1 MTAEKKEFFS
11 QVPDLDLS
19 EGTEMLTDFSREAQ
33 RHLIAARNALLI
45 LETVLSDREAVEDV
59 FKTFHTIKGLADFLE
74 LHDIFALTSSSETLL
89 DKFRKNLLQLDNDMI
104 LLVTQAIEAL
114 QKLLELL
121 DEQIANGGELKSEY
135 FDVKSI
141 IVAIEEAVSKS
152 NSSARPIKQIVRNL
166 PKINFEPDMTACALL
181 KQQLEQAQGRIDC
194 EVEVLSKLLQDYEDT
209 SRELKVAQSKLHE
222 RQRELI
228 KERELAIKLTQQA
241 QEEARTKS
249 EYLANM
255 SHEIRTLIN
264 AILGFTDL
272 LKESGLKSKQTEHL
286 NTIIVSGRM
295 LLEIVNDILDFSKV
309 ESGKL
314 KLEKIALQ
322 LDYVIE
328 EVFKI
333 IRTRMVGKPINLYY
347 YIEPDV
353 PRYLLGDP
361 TRMKQIFINLI
372 DNAIKFTEHGEIGLE
387 VSLVSQNGFELS
399 GGRTLKFVVRDT
411 GVGIPEDRQHA
422 VFDTFTQA
430 SDSTTRIYGGSGLG
444 LALCKTFIETMGGTI
459 WLESKLGEG
468 SRFIFTIQFDE
479 AKDHPQKDE
488 IVVLKKNAGAEVLI
502 VDMHETSLR
511 QYLPQFDVARLNVL
525 AVCQTAKQASELL
538 LSREKA
544 QQSLPSL
551 IFVDLLLPEK
561 QAYML
566 AYKLKQQE
574 HYKKIKLIG
583 VSSDVKMETSDEFNQ
598 AGFDIFLPKPIIP
611 GELYDVLQRVLGE
624 KTDYVRVL
632 SDEMI
637 QKISCSGVKVL
648 VAEDSVPNIELLK
661 IHFETLGCTC
671 DYAANGQ
678 EAIGFLTQNDY
689 DICFMD
695 LQMPVMGGI
704 EATKVIRTDLKKQL
718 PIIAL
723 TAAELE
729 DEKER
734 CLEVGMTDYL
744 PKPFGVDELK
754 EKIIRN
760 TKM

>member
-11 QVPDLDLS
+11 RVPELDMS

-45 LETVLSDREAVEDV
+45 LETVPSDKEAIEDI

-74 LHDIFALTSSSETLL
+74 LHDIFSLTSSSETLC
-89 DKFRKNLLQLDNDMI
+89 DKFRKNLLQVDNDMI
-104 LLVTQAIEAL
+104 HLITQSIEAL

-121 DEQIANGGELKSEY
+121 DDQIANGGVLKGEY
-135 FDVKSI
+135 LDVKDI
-141 IVAIEEAVSKS
+141 ILAIEETVSR
-152 NSSARPIKQIVRNL
+152 SSAVARPVKQLVKNI
-166 PKINFEPDMTACALL
+166 PKINFEPDMTTCSQL
-181 KQQLEQAQGRIDC
+181 KKQLDQGGDGVPC
-194 EVEVLSKLLQDYEDT
+194 DSETLAKLLQDFEET

-272 LKESGLKSKQTEHL
+272 LKESGLNAKQMEHL

-314 KLEKIALQ
+314 KLEKIAFD
-322 LDYVIE
+322 LDYVVE

-333 IRTRMVGKPINLYY
+333 IRTRMVGKSINLYFN
-347 YIEPDV
+347 IEEDV
-353 PRYLLGDP
+353 PRGVLGDP
-361 TRMKQIFINLI
+361 TRLKQIFINLI
-372 DNAIKFTEHGEIGLE
+372 DNAIKFTDHGEIGLN
-387 VSLVSQNGFELS
+387 VSLIEQETGFNANPS
-399 GGRTLKFVVRDT
+399 IKFVVRDT
-411 GVGIPEDRQHA
+411 GVGIPDDRQSA

-430 SDSTTRIYGGSGLG
+430 NDSTTRIYGGSGLG
-444 LALCKTFIETMGGTI
+444 LALCKTFVETMGGNI

-468 SRFIFTIQFDE
+468 SRFSFIITFQE
-479 AKDHPQKDE
+479 SQEPAPQKNLD
-488 IVVLKKNAGAEVLI
+488 VLKDNAGAEVLI
-502 VDMHETSLR
+502 VDMHETSIR
-511 QYLPQFDVARLNVL
+511 QFIPQSEKAKLDVI
-525 AVCQTAKQASELL
+525 AVCHSAKQATELL
-538 LSREKA
+538 LVREKEN
-544 QQSLPSL
+544 QSLPAV
-551 IFVDLLLPEK
+551 IFVDLLLPDK
-561 QAYML
+561 QGFML

-574 HYKKIKLIG
+574 HYKNIKVVG
-583 VSSDVKMETSDEFNQ
+583 VSSDVKVETSEEFHQ
-598 AGFDIFLPKPIIP
+598 AGFDAFLPKPLIP
-611 GELYDVLQRVLGE
+611 EEFFDLLQRVLGE
-624 KTDYVRVL
+624 KTDHVRVL

-637 QKISCSGVKVL
+637 QKISCSGVRVL
-648 VAEDSVPNIELLK
+648 VAEDSIPNMELLK
-661 IHFETLGCTC
+661 IHFETLECTC
-671 DYAANGQ
+671 DYASNGQ
-678 EAIGFLTQNDY
+678 EAIDFLRQNDY
-689 DICFMD
+689 DVCFMD

-704 EATKVIRTDLKKQL
+704 EAARVIRNELKKGL

-734 CLEVGMTDYL
+734 CLQAGMTDYL

>member
-1 MTAEKKEFFS
+1 MTAEKKEFLP
-11 QVPDLDLS
+11 QVPHLDLS

-45 LETVLSDREAVEDV
+45 LETVPSDREAVEDV

-74 LHDIFALTSSSETLL
+74 LHDIFALTASSETLL
-89 DKFRKNLLQLDNDMI
+89 DKFRKNLLPLDNEMI
-104 LLVTQAIEAL
+104 LLIAQAIEAL

-135 FDVKSI
+135 LDVKSI
-141 IVAIEEAVSKS
+141 ITAVEDTVRKS
-152 NSSARPIKQIVRNL
+152 HLAARPAKPVVRNI

-181 KQQLEQAQGRIDC
+181 KQQLEQAQDRIEC
-194 EVEVLSKLLQDYEDT
+194 EVSVLSKLLQDYEET
-209 SRELKVAQSKLHE
+209 GRELKVAQSKLHE

-241 QEEARTKS
+241 QEEARAKS

-264 AILGFTDL
+264 AIMGFTDV
-272 LKESGLKSKQTEHL
+272 LKESGLNSKQNEHL

-314 KLEKIALQ
+314 KLETIPFH

-333 IRTRMVGKPINLYY
+333 IRTRLAGKLINLYFNVA
-347 YIEPDV
+347 PDV
-353 PRYLLGDP
+353 PRFLMGDP
-361 TRMKQIFINLI
+361 TRLKQIFINLI

-387 VSLVSQNGFELS
+387 VSLAGQNEFTVPGPVI
-399 GGRTLKFVVRDT
+399 KFVVRDT
-411 GVGIPEDRQHA
+411 GIGIPDDRKDA
-422 VFDTFTQA
+422 VFETFTQV
-430 SDSTTRIYGGSGLG
+430 SDSTTRLYGGSGLG
-444 LALCKTFIETMGGTI
+444 LALCKTFVETMGGAI
-459 WLESKLGEG
+459 WVESKLGEG
-468 SRFIFTIQFDE
+468 SRFIFTIRFDE
-479 AKDHPQKDE
+479 ATDAPPKGE
-488 IVVLKKNAGAEVLI
+488 VVVLKDNAGAEVLI

-511 QYLPQFDVARLNVL
+511 QYLPQFEAARLSVL
-525 AVCQTAKQASELL
+525 AVCQSAKQASELL
-538 LSREKA
+538 LSREKE
-544 QQSLPSL
+544 QQTLPVL

-574 HYKKIKLIG
+574 HYKNIKLIG
-583 VSSDVKMETSDEFNQ
+583 VSSDVKSETSAEFTH
-598 AGFDIFLPKPIIP
+598 AGFDSFLPKPIIP
-611 GELYDVLQRVLGE
+611 EELWDVLQRVLGE
-624 KTDYVRVL
+624 KVDTTRVL

-637 QKISCSGVKVL
+637 QKISCSGIKIL
-648 VAEDSVPNIELLK
+648 VAEDSVPNMELLK

-671 DYAANGQ
+671 DYATNGQ
-678 EAIGFLTQNDY
+678 EAIDFLRQSDY
-689 DICFMD
+689 NICFMD
-695 LQMPVMGGI
+695 LQMPVMGGV
-704 EATKVIRTDLKKQL
+704 EATKIIRNELKKKL
-718 PIIAL
+718 PIVAL

-734 CLEVGMTDYL
+734 CLEAGMTDYL

>member
-1 MTAEKKEFFS
+1 M
-11 QVPDLDLS
+11 DLS

-89 DKFRKNLLQLDNDMI
+89 DKFRKGLLQLDNDMI
-104 LLVTQAIEAL
+104 VLITQAIEAL

-141 IVAIEEAVSKS
+141 IIAVEETVSKS
-152 NSSARPIKQIVRNL
+152 SATARPVKQIVRNI

-181 KQQLEQAQGRIDC
+181 KQQLEQAQDRIDC
-194 EVEVLSKLLQDYEDT
+194 EVGVLSRLLQDYEDT
-209 SRELKVAQSKLHE
+209 GRELKVAQSKLHE

-272 LKESGLKSKQTEHL
+272 LKESGLSGKQTEHL

-314 KLEKIALQ
+314 KLEKIAFN
-322 LDYVIE
+322 LDYIVE

-333 IRTRMVGKPINLYY
+333 IRTRMVGKPINLYFN
-347 YIEPDV
+347 IDPDV
-353 PRYLLGDP
+353 PRHLMGDP
-361 TRMKQIFINLI
+361 TRLKQIFINLI

-387 VSLVSQNGFELS
+387 VTHVRQGDLTQP
-399 GGRTLKFVVRDT
+399 GRTLKFIVRDT
-411 GVGIPEDRQHA
+411 GVGIPDDRQQA

-444 LALCKTFIETMGGTI
+444 LALCKTFVETMGGAI

-468 SRFIFTIQFDE
+468 SRFIFTICFEE
-479 AKDHPQKDE
+479 ATERPPKE
-488 IVVLKKNAGAEVLI
+488 NGAVLQENAGAEVLI

-511 QYLPQFDVARLNVL
+511 QYLPQFEVARLNVL

-538 LSREKA
+538 LCREKE
-544 QQSLPSL
+544 QQSLPAL
-551 IFVDLLLPEK
+551 IFIDLLLPEK

-574 HYKKIKLIG
+574 HYRKIKLIG
-583 VSSDVKMETSDEFNQ
+583 VSSDVKMETSGEFVQ

-611 GELYDVLQRVLGE
+611 GELCDVLQRVLGE
-624 KTDYVRVL
+624 KTDHMRVL

-637 QKISCSGVKVL
+637 QKISCSGVRVL
-648 VAEDSVPNIELLK
+648 VAEDSIPNMELLK
-661 IHFETLGCTC
+661 IHFEMLGCSC
-671 DYAANGQ
+671 DYASNGQ
-678 EAIGFLTQNDY
+678 EAVDFLKQNDY

-704 EATKVIRTDLKKQL
+704 DATRVIRNDLKKSL

-734 CLEVGMTDYL
+734 CLAAGMTDYL

>member
-1 MTAEKKEFFS
+1 MTPERKEFLP
-11 QVPDLDLS
+11 QVPQLDLS

-45 LETVLSDREAVEDV
+45 LETVPSDREAVEDV
-59 FKTFHTIKGLADFLE
+59 FKTFHTIKGLADFLD
-74 LHDIFALTSSSETLL
+74 LHDIFSLTASSETLL

-104 LLVTQAIEAL
+104 LLITRAIEAL

-121 DEQIANGGELKSEY
+121 DEQIVNGGELKSEY
-135 FDVKSI
+135 LDVTSI
-141 IVAIEEAVSKS
+141 IAAVDETIRKS
-152 NSSARPIKQIVRNL
+152 SSSARPVKPIVRNI
-166 PKINFEPDMTACALL
+166 PKINFEPDMTACTLF
-181 KQQLEQAQGRIDC
+181 KQQLEHAQGRVDC
-194 EVEVLSKLLQDYEDT
+194 EVGVLSKLLQDYEET
-209 SRELKVAQSKLHE
+209 GRELKVAQSKLHE

-241 QEEARTKS
+241 QEEARAKS

-272 LKESGLKSKQTEHL
+272 LKESGLNSKQNEHL

-314 KLEKIALQ
+314 KLEKIPFN
-322 LDYVIE
+322 LDYVVE

-333 IRTRMVGKPINLYY
+333 IRTRLTSKPINLYFN
-347 YIEPDV
+347 IALDV
-353 PRYLLGDP
+353 PRFLMGDP
-361 TRMKQIFINLI
+361 TRLKQIFINLI

-387 VSLVSQNGFELS
+387 VSLVGQNGFTQP
-399 GGRTLKFVVRDT
+399 GRTLKFLVRDT
-411 GVGIPEDRQHA
+411 GIGIPEDRQDA
-422 VFDTFTQA
+422 VFETFTQA
-430 SDSTTRIYGGSGLG
+430 NDATTRIYGGSGLG
-444 LALCKTFIETMGGTI
+444 LALCKTFVETMGGTI

-468 SRFIFTIQFDE
+468 SRFIFTICFDE
-479 AKDHPQKDE
+479 STEHPPKEDV
-488 IVVLKKNAGAEVLI
+488 VVLQKNAGAEVLI

-511 QYLPQFDVARLNVL
+511 QYLPQFEAARLNVL

-538 LSREKA
+538 LSREKG
-544 QQSLPSL
+544 QQSLPAL
-551 IFVDLLLPEK
+551 IFIDLLLPEK

-574 HYKKIKLIG
+574 HYKNIKLIG
-583 VSSDVKMETSDEFNQ
+583 VSSDVKVETSSEFNQ
-598 AGFDIFLPKPIIP
+598 AGFDIFLPKPIISA
-611 GELYDVLQRVLGE
+611 ELCDVLQRVLGE
-624 KTDYVRVL
+624 KTDYARVL

-637 QKISCSGVKVL
+637 QKISCSGVRVL
-648 VAEDSVPNIELLK
+648 VAEDSIPNMELLK
-661 IHFETLGCTC
+661 VHFETLGCTC

-678 EAIGFLTQNDY
+678 EAIEFLRKNDY
-689 DICFMD
+689 GICFMD
-695 LQMPVMGGI
+695 LQMPVMGGV
-704 EATKVIRTDLKKQL
+704 EATRIIRNELKKNL

-729 DEKER
+729 DEKDR
-734 CLEVGMTDYL
+734 CLEAGMTDYL